1 MYQLNDFDIE
11 LFLREYWQK
20 KPLVIRQGFKDFID
34 PLDEHELAGLAL
46 EDNIDSRIVSL
57 QDLDWQVTQ
66 GPFAD
71 INAHCQGAWSLLV
84 QAVDHYVPEADELMR
99 AFSFI
104 PHWRMT
110 DLMVSFSNQGAGV
123 GAHIDQYDVFII
135 QGKGSRRW
143 QVGLP
148 SDYAV
153 KLPHPA
159 LKQIEDFAPIID
171 EVLEP
176 GDIIYIPPHHPHNG
190 VAQQDCMNYSVGFR
204 APSQQEM
211 FASFSDY
218 VAEHNLFT
226 ERYVDHVIEPREY
239 GGEIKPHEVKAFKQ
253 FMLQALDKGDFDDW
267 LSAYLSESY
276 HAKDPNEQD
285 TEPYSEQEIAELLAE
300 GALFIRENG
309 LKAIFQQNSQN
320 PETDFVFYIE
330 GQRFSCPSSINGLV
344 KELLNNSE
352 FSLDN
357 HASNQDSQ
365 ALSPLLSSL
374 VNAGFWF
381 VE

>member
-1 MYQLNDFDIE
+1 MYPLQNFDPQV
-11 LFLREYWQK
+11 FLKEYWQK
-20 KPLVIRQGFKDFID
+20 KPVLIRQGFKGFID

-57 QDLDWQVTQ
+57 QALDWQVTQ

-148 SDYAV
+148 NDYAV

-190 VAQQDCMNYSVGFR
+190 VALEDCMNYSVGFR

-211 FASFSDY
+211 LASFSDY

-226 ERYVDHVIEPREY
+226 QRYVDQAISPREY
-239 GGEIKPHEVKAFKQ
+239 GGEIKQQEVQAFKQ
-253 FMLQALDKGDFDDW
+253 FMLQALDTGNFDDW
-267 LSAYLSESY
+267 LNAYLSENY
-276 HAKDPNEQD
+276 HAKDPNEQE
-285 TEPYSEQEIAELLAE
+285 TEPYSEHEIAELASE
-300 GALFIRENG
+300 GALFIRETG
-309 LKAIFQQNSQN
+309 VKAIFQQSSQSA
-320 PETDFVFYIE
+320 ETDFVFYIE
-330 GQRFSCPSSINGLV
+330 GQRFSCPLSISTSV
-344 KELLNNSE
+344 KALLNSAE
-352 FSLDN
+352 FILDN
-357 HASNQDSQ
+357 QRKKQDTE
-365 ALSPLLSSL
+365 ALITVLSAL
-374 VNAGFWF
+374 VNGGFWF